1 MKDKRFEL
9 VTVTL
14 FLVYNLGTEKE
25 MSQTKLTEDLC
36 RIRKVYHIYRSEGQK
51 RKNRKIYRERS

>member
-9 VTVTL
+9 VNVTL

-25 MSQTKLTEDLC
+25 MSQAKLTEDLC
-36 RIRKVYHIYRSEGQK
+36 RI
-51 RKNRKIYRERS
+51 ERSLLYL